1 MQFETVIGLEVHV
14 QLNTES
20 KLFCGCSTQFGALPN
35 TQVCPVCLGFPGV
48 LPVLNEKAM
57 TYAVMTGLAVG
68 SEISLFSKFDR
79 KNYFYPDLPKAY
91 QVSQY
96 DKPICKGGK
105 ISINIDGV
113 KKDIHLTRIHLEE
126 DAGKLTHFDKF
137 SGVDYNRTGIPL
149 IEIVSEPDIRSPQE
163 AHEYLRSLKMILEY
177 LKVSDCN
184 MEEGSLRCDANISL
198 RPVGEKKFGTKAEI
212 KNLNSFRN
220 VEKALEYE
228 IERQTQI
235 LNEGGRVVQETR
247 LWSVEE
253 GLTRSMRSKE
263 EAHDYRYFP
272 EPDLLPMQLTKEDIE
287 KIHRDLPE
295 LPVARKARFMNE
307 YGLPDYDAGVLTADR
322 NLADFYETAARKA
335 KNSKA
340 AGNWIMGD
348 LLRELN
354 AQNIPIQKS
363 PVSPEHIAE
372 LVDLIEAGT
381 VSGKM
386 GKDIFVDMFKTGNS
400 PQEIVKAKGL
410 VQLTDETQIMDAVQ
424 KAIQENT
431 KSVQDYLS
439 GKKTAVTYLVGQ
451 VMKVTKGRASPKM
464 VNELLAKE
472 LDRLS
477 ASQGK
482 V

>member
-14 QLNTES
+14 QLSTES
-20 KLFCGCSTQFGALPN
+20 KLFCGCSTKFGALAN
-35 TQVCPVCLGFPGV
+35 TQVCPVCLGLPGV
-48 LPVLNEKAM
+48 LPVLNEKALA
-57 TYAVMTGLAVG
+57 YVVMTGLAVG
-68 SEISLFSKFDR
+68 SEIAMFSKFDR

-91 QVSQY
+91 QISQY

-105 ISINIDGV
+105 ISIHLDGI
-113 KKDIHLTRIHLEE
+113 KKDILLTRIHLEE
-126 DAGKLTHFDKF
+126 DAGKSNHFDNDT
-137 SGVDYNRTGIPL
+137 GVDYNRTGIPL
-149 IEIVSEPDIRSPQE
+149 AEIVSEPDIRSPQE
-163 AHEYLRSLKMILEY
+163 AHEYLKSLKIILEY

-184 MEEGSLRCDANISL
+184 MEEGSLRCDANVSL
-198 RPVGEKKFGTKAEI
+198 RPMGEKKFGTKAEI

-235 LNEGGRVVQETR
+235 LKEGGRVVQETR
-247 LWSVEE
+247 LWSVDENI
-253 GLTRSMRSKE
+253 TRSMRSKE

-272 EPDLLPMQLTKEDIE
+272 EPDLTPIQLAKEDIE
-287 KIHRDLPE
+287 KLRRELPE
-295 LPVARKARFMNE
+295 LPAARKERFMSE
-307 YGLPDYDAGVLTADR
+307 YKLTEYDAVVLTADR
-322 NLADFYETAARKA
+322 NLADFYETAAKKSKNAKA
-335 KNSKA
+335 V
-340 AGNWIMGD
+340 GNWMMGD

-354 AQNIPIQKS
+354 AQNISIQKS
-363 PVSPEHIAE
+363 PVSPQHIAE

-386 GKDIFVDMFKTGNS
+386 GKDIFLDMFKSGNS

-410 VQLTDETQIMDAVQ
+410 VQLTDESQILEAVQ